1 MARSLIKENAMDFV
15 ELIEQAGLLR
25 VLSGQRRL
33 QAALSVGQQVMAC
46 DGGGAVYR
54 IAIEDNALVVHELPG
69 QQADGSMI
77 IVAPVKPETRH

>member
-1 MARSLIKENAMDFV
+1 MDFV